1 MLFRSDDY
9 MKNES
14 VEEPSED
21 EIAGLSAEEQLEL
34 KRLTQLIRLGLMD
47 KQKLMV
53 VLRALKKLESDVP
66 VTSMAEKQALFTL
79 LQNLIGI
86 VTDSNAMFQRVRF
99 AVAHNK

>member
-1 MLFRSDDY
+1 
-9 MKNES
+9 
-14 VEEPSED
+14 
-21 EIAGLSAEEQLEL
+21 
-34 KRLTQLIRLGLMD
+34 
-47 KQKLMV
+47 MV
-53 VLRALKKLESDVP
+53 VLRALKKLENDVP